1 MEVKV
6 EHIFFQTNNHIL
18 LEDINYTF
26 PSSSITSIIGPS
38 GSGKSLL
45 TKLMTALEKPTSGN
59 IQIGAYS
66 LSDKTTQKELKN
78 FHFQVGYL
86 FQNASVEFF
95 EPTVYKELEFNLQ
108 KFQYRLSNKEKQM
121 KDVLKIVGLN
131 EKCLSLNP
139 FELSYGEKTKL
150 ALALLLELNPKV
162 LILDEPTIGL
172 DNKNKKR
179 LGKLLKKLAIRY
191 HKTII
196 IVSNDIQFILE
207 TSQNLLVINQG
218 KQIMHGSVKEV
229 LKQYHVLKENNIEI
243 PSIIEFIHLVY
254 EKKQCKLEYTT
265 QIKDLIKDIYRHVA
279 K

>member
-1 MEVKV
+1 MEVKL
-6 EHIFFQTNNHIL
+6 EHVFFKTNNHTL
-18 LEDINYTF
+18 LEDINYIF
-26 PSSSITSIIGPS
+26 PPSSITSIIGPS

-45 TKLMTALEKPTSGN
+45 TKLMTALEKPTFGN
-59 IQIGAYS
+59 IQIGTYV
-66 LSDKTTQKELKN
+66 LNDKTTPANLKN
-78 FHFQVGYL
+78 FHLQVGYL
-86 FQNASVEFF
+86 FQNAAVEFF

-108 KFQYRLSNKEKQM
+108 QFQYRLSKKEKQM

-131 EKCLSLNP
+131 EKCLSQNP

-150 ALALLLELNPKV
+150 ALALLLELNPQV
-162 LILDEPTIGL
+162 IILDEPTVGL

-179 LGKLLKKLAIRY
+179 LGKLLQKLANRY

-196 IVSNDIQFILE
+196 IASNDIHFILE

-218 KQIMHGSVKEV
+218 KQIIDGSVKEV
-229 LKQYHVLKENNIEI
+229 LSQYHVLKENNIEI